1 MRRRKSPALRDRAMT
16 AEETA
21 ARGRIRRER
30 RWLLGWAATLGPA
43 LWVAARAADCEIAL
57 AGVALVWTIGIA
69 LAAGRLMFARC
80 PRCGQLFHSSNGAP
94 SVTKLFASRCGQC
107 GMRLKPERV
116 IYPSLE

>member
-1 MRRRKSPALRDRAMT
+1 MT

-30 RWLLGWAATLGPA
+30 RWLLGWAITLAPA
-43 LWVAARAADCEIAL
+43 LWIAAHAANREIAL
-57 AGVALVWTIGIA
+57 TGVALAWTIGIA
-69 LAAGRLMFARC
+69 LAIGRLMFARC
-80 PRCGQLFHSSNGAP
+80 PRCGRLFHSANGVP
-94 SVTKLFASRCGQC
+94 SVAKLFANRCGQC